1 MGNQS
6 VVAYCFE
13 LEDYTENGAETATYL
28 ARSVCGNY
36 GRLVGNPVATLPRAP
51 IFPLGGVTKSMVPRL
66 PAMLR
71 NRR

>member
-1 MGNQS
+1 MDNQR
-6 VVAYCFE
+6 VVAYRLE
-13 LEDYTENGAETATYL
+13 LEDNTENGADRNVPRTKCVRQL
-28 ARSVCGNY
+28 WSV
-36 GRLVGNPVATLPRAP
+36 VGNPVAILPRAP